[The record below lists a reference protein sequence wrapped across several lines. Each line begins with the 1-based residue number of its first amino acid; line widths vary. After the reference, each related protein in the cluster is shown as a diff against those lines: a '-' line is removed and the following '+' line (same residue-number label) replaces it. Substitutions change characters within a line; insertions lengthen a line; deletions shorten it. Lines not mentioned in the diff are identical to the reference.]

1 VSRGAHYCDRVI
13 SSRPSSTTRRQ
24 APTSRLRRASE
35 VVLVTGTLLAVLS
48 VFGPGWVTR
57 AGIAVAVT
65 SAVVACVCAWREVF
79 SAERR
84 HARSMLA
91 ASQRH
96 GAQLRDER
104 RRNGEVVETLTD
116 RVQAAGRTIEGQQ
129 VTIAALRH
137 EVFGLEGDR
146 TSLRGALRDRDRTIS
161 SLRTTVQKQEV
172 ELGSLRTDLGSLRE
186 DLASLQEDLAL
197 FQEDAFPE
205 GTFPEGRAEVH
216 HLPRRYRAE
225 LEAAAAGGGSD
236 VLDLRMLE
244 TVRGV
249 LPNYEEDRR
258 RA

>member
-1 VSRGAHYCDRVI
+1 VI
-13 SSRPSSTTRRQ
+13 SPRPSSTTRRQ

-48 VFGPGWVTR
+48 VFGPGWATR

-104 RRNGEVVETLTD
+104 RRNAEVVETLTD

-186 DLASLQEDLAL
+186 DLASLQEDLASFSDGVL
-197 FQEDAFPE
+197 EE
-205 GTFPEGRAEVH
+205 GAPSADSAEVR
-216 HLPRRYRAE
+216 HLPRRHRAE
-225 LEAAAAGGGSD
+225 LEAVAAGDGSD

-258 RA
+258 LA

>member
-1 VSRGAHYCDRVI
+1 VGRGEHYCDRVI

-48 VFGPGWVTR
+48 VFGPDWATR

-84 HARSMLA
+84 HARSMLV

-104 RRNGEVVETLTD
+104 RRNAEVVETLTD

-197 FQEDAFPE
+197 FQED
-205 GTFPEGRAEVH
+205 TFPEDRAEVH

-225 LEAAAAGGGSD
+225 LEGVAAGGGSD

>member
-1 VSRGAHYCDRVI
+1 VI
-13 SSRPSSTTRRQ
+13 SPRPPSTTRRQ
-24 APTSRLRRASE
+24 APTSQLRRASE

-48 VFGPGWVTR
+48 LFGPGWATR

-84 HARSMLA
+84 HARAMLA

-104 RRNGEVVETLTD
+104 RRNAEVVETLTD

-186 DLASLQEDLAL
+186 DLASLQEDLASFQQDT
-197 FQEDAFPE
+197 FQEDGRPE
-205 GTFPEGRAEVH
+205 DHAAVS
-216 HLPRRYRAE
+216 HLPRRHRAE
-225 LEAAAAGGGSD
+225 LEAVASGSGSD

>member
-1 VSRGAHYCDRVI
+1 VI
-13 SSRPSSTTRRQ
+13 SPRPSATTRRQ

-48 VFGPGWVTR
+48 VFGPAWATR

-104 RRNGEVVETLTD
+104 RRNAEVVETLTD
-116 RVQAAGRTIEGQQ
+116 RVHAAGRTIEGQQ

-172 ELGSLRTDLGSLRE
+172 ELGTLRTDLGSLRE
-186 DLASLQEDLAL
+186 DLASLQEDLAS
-197 FQEDAFPE
+197 FSDGAFSE
-205 GTFPEGRAEVH
+205 GVPADDSAEVH
-216 HLPRRYRAE
+216 HLPRRHRAE
-225 LEAAAAGGGSD
+225 LEAVAVGDGSD

>member
-1 VSRGAHYCDRVI
+1 VI
-13 SSRPSSTTRRQ
+13 SPRPSSTTRRQ

-48 VFGPGWVTR
+48 VFGPDWATR

-104 RRNGEVVETLTD
+104 RRNAEVVETLTD

-186 DLASLQEDLAL
+186 DLASLQEDLAS
-197 FQEDAFPE
+197 FADGVFEE
-205 GTFPEGRAEVH
+205 GAPSADSAEVR
-216 HLPRRYRAE
+216 HLPRRHRAE
-225 LEAAAAGGGSD
+225 LEAVAAGEGSD

>member
-1 VSRGAHYCDRVI
+1 VI
-13 SSRPSSTTRRQ
+13 SPRPSSTTRRQ

-48 VFGPGWVTR
+48 VFGPGWATR

-104 RRNGEVVETLTD
+104 RRNAEVVETLTH
-116 RVQAAGRTIEGQQ
+116 RVQAAGRTIDGQQ

-146 TSLRGALRDRDRTIS
+146 TSLRGALQDRDRTIS

-186 DLASLQEDLAL
+186 NLASLQEDLA
-197 FQEDAFPE
+197 FFADGAFAQVAPSDD
-205 GTFPEGRAEVH
+205 GAEVH
-216 HLPRRYRAE
+216 HLPRRHRAE
-225 LEAAAAGGGSD
+225 LEAVAAGDGPD

-244 TVRGV
+244 TARAV

>member
-1 VSRGAHYCDRVI
+1 VI
-13 SSRPSSTTRRQ
+13 SPRPSSTTRRQ

-48 VFGPGWVTR
+48 VFGPGWATR
-57 AGIAVAVT
+57 AGIVVAVT

-104 RRNGEVVETLTD
+104 RRNAEVVETLTD

-186 DLASLQEDLAL
+186 DLASLQEDLAS
-197 FQEDAFPE
+197 FSDGGFPE
-205 GTFPEGRAEVH
+205 GAPSAESAEVH
-216 HLPRRYRAE
+216 HLPRRHRAE
-225 LEAAAAGGGSD
+225 LEAVAAGDGSD

>member
-1 VSRGAHYCDRVI
+1 VI
-13 SSRPSSTTRRQ
+13 SPRPSSTTRRK

-35 VVLVTGTLLAVLS
+35 VVLVSGTLLAVLS
-48 VFGPGWVTR
+48 LFGPGWATR
-57 AGIAVAVT
+57 AGIAVAIA
-65 SAVVACVCAWREVF
+65 SAIVACVCAWRELF

-96 GAQLRDER
+96 GAELRDER
-104 RRNGEVVETLTD
+104 RRNAEVVETLTD

-146 TSLRGALRDRDRTIS
+146 TSLRGALRDRDRTIT

-186 DLASLQEDLAL
+186 NLASLQEDLAS
-197 FQEDAFPE
+197 FQQDTFHEDGPGDGA
-205 GTFPEGRAEVH
+205 AVS
-216 HLPRRYRAE
+216 HLPRRHRAE
-225 LEAAAAGGGSD
+225 LEAVAAVSGSE

-244 TVRGV
+244 TARAV